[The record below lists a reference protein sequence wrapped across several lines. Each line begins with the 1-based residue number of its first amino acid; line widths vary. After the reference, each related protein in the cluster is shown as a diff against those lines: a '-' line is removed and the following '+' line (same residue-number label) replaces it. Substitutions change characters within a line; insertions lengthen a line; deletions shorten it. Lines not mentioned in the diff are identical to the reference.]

1 MRNLKIGLYAST
13 ALVAAGL
20 LAAPASAAEPITI
33 TVGGFMEQWV
43 GWADSDGD
51 YERATNTDV
60 STMDQKSDT
69 EIIFTG
75 STKLDNGISVSV
87 TVELESDNPQGA
99 AGTNIDQSFM
109 EISSDMLG
117 RLQLG
122 SVDALTDQVRHSA
135 PEVGIENQFGDY
147 GLWVAAPA
155 TFTDY
160 GATFWNPGMGN
171 KVVYHT
177 PQFYGFTM
185 AAMYASDIAG
195 GADGQAQPAQP
206 TQNNAFAFAMTY
218 DAEMAGVAIGLDG
231 SWGRANSISGTTYAQ
246 EAIQAGV
253 SLGFSGFTIGGTA
266 LWLEDRGYNPGV
278 ASNEGLKFEV
288 GASYETGPYAV
299 SVNYYQGESEGSV
312 VTTGEDDV
320 GSAMVSGSYNIG
332 PGVDVKG
339 SIFFVDY
346 DGEASGDA
354 NDNDGWGLVGGV
366 VVGF

>member
-75 STKLDNGISVSV
+75 STKLDNGISVAV
-87 TVELESDNPQGA
+87 VVELEADNPQGN
-99 AGTNIDQSFM
+99 AGNNIDDSYL
-109 EISSDMLG
+109 ELSSDMLG
-117 RLQLG
+117 RLMIG
-122 SVDALTDQVRHSA
+122 SVASLTDQVRHSA
-135 PEVGIENQFGDY
+135 PEVGIENQDGDY
-147 GLWVAAPA
+147 GLWIPAPA

-160 GATFWNPGMGN
+160 AATYWNIGN
-171 KVVYHT
+171 GNQIVYFT
-177 PQFYGFTM
+177 PTFYGFTLG
-185 AAMYASDIAG
+185 ASYAPDMSG

-206 TQNNAFAFAMTY
+206 TQNSAFSVALTY

-231 SWGRANSISGTTYAQ
+231 SWGRMNSISGTIYAQ
-246 EAIQAGV
+246 EAIQAGI
-253 SLGFSGFTIGGTA
+253 SLGFSGFTVGGTA